1 MPALPPRGRIR
12 FAVFKGDQNFEVGQS
27 IHEWQ
32 VVDGAYQLTGVTE
45 TTGLAALFKP
55 VRVSYE
61 SRGQLLA
68 AGLVPEHF
76 VSRKNG
82 NETGDRAE
90 FDWPGGSIAL
100 GKEGRRQNLPAGAQ
114 DFISFYYQFG
124 LLPALGNSV
133 ELTVATGRKL
143 ETLRFMRVGEENLAL
158 AFGTVPTLHYRAAG
172 ESTTEVWLATERSL
186 LPVKIRHIDKKG
198 EVFDQVA
205 TELRADGEVPA
216 RE

>member
-12 FAVFKGDQNFEVGQS
+12 FAVFKGEQGLEVGQS

-32 VVDGAYQLTGVTE
+32 VTDGTYQLTGITE
-45 TTGLAALFKP
+45 TTGLAAFFKP
-55 VRVSYE
+55 VRIAYE
-61 SRGQLLA
+61 SRGRLLA
-68 AGLVPEHF
+68 GGLSPETF

-90 FDWPGGSIAL
+90 FDWPGSSIAL
-100 GKEGRRQNLPAGAQ
+100 GKEGRRQSLPAGAQ

-133 ELTVATGRKL
+133 ELPVATGRKL
-143 ETLRFMRVGEENLAL
+143 EALRFVRVGEENLAL

-172 ESTTEVWLATERSL
+172 ETTTEVWLATERRL

-205 TELRADGEVPA
+205 TELRAGGEAPA
-216 RE
+216 KE